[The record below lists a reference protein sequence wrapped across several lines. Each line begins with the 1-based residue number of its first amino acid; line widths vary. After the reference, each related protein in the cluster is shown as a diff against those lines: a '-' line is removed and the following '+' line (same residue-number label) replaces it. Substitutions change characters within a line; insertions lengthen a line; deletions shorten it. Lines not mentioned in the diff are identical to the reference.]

1 MSGGTIPAAAEGIM
15 SATRVDTTAARTF
28 RVAAVQATPVYL
40 DREATV
46 AKGCA
51 LIAQAAAAGARLIA
65 FPEVWVSGYPVW
77 LDFAPGAA
85 LWDHPPAKRA
95 FARLVASAVAVPGPQ
110 VARLGAAAKEAG
122 AYVVIGVHELAGST
136 IYASLLYFG
145 PDGALLGVHRKLVPT
160 YQERLLWGQGDGGLI
175 VLDTPLGKLGG
186 LLCWEHWMPLARQ
199 ALHERGE
206 TLHVAA
212 WPWIHEMHQ
221 VASRHY
227 AFEGRAFVVAAGAV
241 LRKRDLPDD
250 LELLRAIPGAPDDFL
265 QRGGSAVIGPD
276 GAYLAGPTWEQE
288 TIVYAEVDPE
298 RAIEERLTLDVAGHY
313 HRPDVFQFRVV

>member
-1 MSGGTIPAAAEGIM
+1 MMADMRP
-15 SATRVDTTAARTF
+15 F
-28 RVAAVQATPVYL
+28 RVAVVQATPAFL

-51 LIAQAAAAGARLIA
+51 LIAEAASRGAQVIA
-65 FPEVWVSGYPVW
+65 FPEVWVAGYPVW

-85 LWDHPPAKRA
+85 LWDHPPAKRV
-95 FARLVASAVAVPGPQ
+95 FARLVVSAVQVPGPA
-110 VARLGAAAKEAG
+110 VERLGAAARRAN

-145 PDGALLGVHRKLVPT
+145 PDGALLGVHRKLLPT
-160 YQERLLWGQGDGGLI
+160 YQERLLWGQGDGSGLI
-175 VLDTPLGKLGG
+175 VLDTPLGQLGG

-221 VASRHY
+221 VASRSY
-227 AFEGRAFVVAAGAV
+227 AFEGRAFVIAAGTV
-241 LRKRDLPDD
+241 LRKGDLPLD
-250 LELLRAIPGAPDDFL
+250 LELLRAIPGEPDDFL
-265 QRGGSAVIGPD
+265 QRGGSAIIGPD
-276 GAYLAGPTWEQE
+276 GAYLAGPVWEE
-288 TIVYAEVDPE
+288 EAIVVAEVDPA
-298 RAIEERLTLDVAGHY
+298 RIIEERLTLDVTGHY

>member
-1 MSGGTIPAAAEGIM
+1 MGADQRAQTPL
-15 SATRVDTTAARTF
+15 RPF
-28 RVAAVQATPVYL
+28 RVAAVQATPVFL
-40 DREATV
+40 DREATIT
-46 AKGCA
+46 KGCA
-51 LIAQAAAAGARLIA
+51 LIAEAAGQGARVIA
-65 FPEVWVSGYPVW
+65 FPEVWVAGYPVW

-95 FARLVASAVAVPGPQ
+95 FARLVASAVQVPGPA
-110 VARLGAAAKEAG
+110 VERLGAAAREAG
-122 AYVVIGVHELAGST
+122 AYVVMGAHELGGST

-145 PDGALLGVHRKLVPT
+145 PDGALLGVHRKLMPT
-160 YQERLLWGQGDGGLI
+160 YQERLLWGQGDGSGLL

-212 WPWIHEMHQ
+212 WPWVHEMHQ
-221 VASRHY
+221 VASRSY
-227 AFEGRAFVVAAGAV
+227 AFEGRAFVIAAGSV

-250 LELLRAIPGAPDDFL
+250 LELLRAIPGEPDDFL

-276 GAYLAGPTWEQE
+276 GLYLAGPVWEEE
-288 TIVYAEVDPE
+288 TIVVAEIDPG

-313 HRPDVFQFRVV
+313 HRPDVFQFQVKRGH